1 MKIKNDPSGIDFK
14 SLSNSNVAWNIPVKS
29 DGTYRL
35 GSSKND
41 LEYADEDGVQPIFNA
56 VEIDWNSAEL
66 DLSDSSIAADVPG
79 VVNGKKVINTTGEL
93 FADIDESF
101 PFIRFGAA

>member
-1 MKIKNDPSGIDFK
+1 MAIYSYTNSGITFNKLDSNPNPQKKIPGKIVFTENDF
-14 SLSNSNVAWNIPVKS
+14 
-29 DGTYRL
+29 
-35 GSSKND
+35 
-41 LEYADEDGVQPIFNA
+41 EYAEEDGIKPVVNA

>member
-1 MKIKNDPSGIDFK
+1 MANINQNGIDFNNYK
-14 SLSNSNVAWNIPVKS
+14 TAGVPTNEWPFRLTGQQGPDD
-29 DGTYRL
+29 DG
-35 GSSKND
+35 GI
-41 LEYADEDGVQPIFNA
+41 VNA
-56 VEIDWNSAEL
+56 VDIDWNGAEL